1 MKLDWYS
8 YWYSYSCYSVH
19 IAVVAAPVAVAYK
32 AVASDPAVAAVDTMQ
47 CFHNDAVYDTDSS
60 AAVVAVVVAAVAAAA
75 AVGFDYIASAAV
87 DTAGNFV
94 GLTSWVESAAAAAE
108 DIPN

>member
-1 MKLDWYS
+1 M
-8 YWYSYSCYSVH
+8 
-19 IAVVAAPVAVAYK
+19 AAPVAVAYK

-60 AAVVAVVVAAVAAAA
+60 AAVVAAVAVAAAA

>member
-1 MKLDWYS
+1 M
-8 YWYSYSCYSVH
+8 
-19 IAVVAAPVAVAYK
+19 AAPVAVAYK

-60 AAVVAVVVAAVAAAA
+60 AAVVAVAAVAAAAA

>member
-1 MKLDWYS
+1 M
-8 YWYSYSCYSVH
+8 
-19 IAVVAAPVAVAYK
+19 AAPVAVAYK

>member
-1 MKLDWYS
+1 M
-8 YWYSYSCYSVH
+8 
-19 IAVVAAPVAVAYK
+19 AAPVAVAYK

-47 CFHNDAVYDTDSS
+47 CFHNDADSS
-60 AAVVAVVVAAVAAAA
+60 AAVAA
-75 AVGFDYIASAAV
+75 AVGFGFDYIASAAV

>member
-1 MKLDWYS
+1 MVIRDR
-8 YWYSYSCYSVH
+8 CYSVH

-47 CFHNDAVYDTDSS
+47 CFHNDAVYDADSS